1 MSAPADEPPA
11 LDRFSKRVHL
21 VALSVA
27 PLILPKHLLT
37 TYHSAG
43 DLRAFKVRLA
53 PHNCSPG
60 FCYIPYELLRS
71 ISNRNLP
78 TFPGEGKP
86 VPEIWLL
93 GMHCLDVLDLFVQ
106 WVYTGEY
113 TELSGSVVPLDI
125 ANGVQDL
132 KMDVNRQK
140 PKTMDWA
147 VKAAILAW
155 LLGDDLKV
163 AEFQNYA
170 MARLFAALTRPSEK
184 PQLTPALYDHVFVIS
199 DMTSNLD
206 TAMEHLVVRN
216 WGDASVVDQEDLQL
230 WISRITRLDTFRDRF
245 FKESLLSLDQR
256 REKALV
262 AKDYFCGEL
271 P

>member
-21 VALSVA
+21 VAF
-27 PLILPKHLLT
+27 
-37 TYHSAG
+37 AG
-43 DLRAFKVRLA
+43 DLRAFKAKANL
-53 PHNCSPG
+53 G
-60 FCYIPYELLRS
+60 FTRE
-71 ISNRNLP
+71 
-78 TFPGEGKP
+78 
-86 VPEIWLL
+86 
-93 GMHCLDVLDLFVQ
+93 
-106 WVYTGEY
+106 EY
-113 TELSGSVVPLDI
+113 TQLSGSVVPLDI